1 MFPRIL
7 FLAAAA
13 VALAGGQPDA
23 TKGSPDAKPPAVEKI
38 DATRFRIGEI
48 TFDSKTRE
56 IRFPA
61 AINMTEDL
69 LEFLIVHKNG
79 KVHESLFKTEIS
91 PTHLNVA
98 FTLLRYQP
106 SPELYSLPT
115 SPTDP
120 TEKFPE
126 VPEEIKKSARLRI
139 EVEWQDGDRLRKVPV
154 NEWVQ
159 HTATGSTMP
168 ADPWVYGGSEIV
180 DGKFPPE
187 ATGDVAA
194 IYRSQSALINYSG
207 KDHGDDTVWIVYPK
221 RVPPLDSKV
230 TIIISPYE
238 PAKP

>member
-1 MFPRIL
+1 MFPRL
-7 FLAAAA
+7 LLLVAATM
-13 VALAGGQPDA
+13 ALASSQPETA
-23 TKGSPDAKPPAVEKI
+23 KEAPAAKPEIEKI

-48 TFDSKTRE
+48 EFDSKTRE

-69 LEFLIVHKNG
+69 LEFLIVHQNG
-79 KVHESLFKTEIS
+79 KVHESLFKTNIS

-98 FTLLRYQP
+98 FALLRYKA

-126 VPEEIKKSARLRI
+126 VPEETKKAARLKI

-154 NEWVQ
+154 NEWIQ

-187 ATGDVAA
+187 ATGDIVA
-194 IYRSQSALINYSG
+194 IYRSQSSLINYSG

-230 TIIISPYE
+230 TIIISPFGPE
-238 PAKP
+238 KP

>member
-1 MFPRIL
+1 MLSRL
-7 FLAAAA
+7 LLLVAAT
-13 VALAGGQPDA
+13 VAFASGQPETPKEA
-23 TKGSPDAKPPAVEKI
+23 PAAKPEVEKI

-48 TFDSKTRE
+48 VFDSKTRE

-61 AINMTEDL
+61 SINMTEDL

-79 KVHESLFKTEIS
+79 KVHESLFKTDIS

-98 FTLLRYQP
+98 FALLRYKP
-106 SPELYSLPT
+106 SPELYSKPA
-115 SPTDP
+115 SESDP
-120 TEKFPE
+120 TETFPE
-126 VPEEIKKSARLRI
+126 VPEEIKKAARLKI
-139 EVEWQDGDRLRKVPV
+139 EVEWQDGDRLRKIPV

-159 HTATGSTMP
+159 HTSTGSTMP

-187 ATGDVAA
+187 ATGDIAA

-207 KDHGDDTVWIVYPK
+207 KDHEDDTVWIVYPK

-230 TIIISPYE
+230 TIIISPFE
-238 PAKP
+238 SAKP